1 MPGKH
6 RKMRGGFSLGDYSN
20 NASNKLSSGW
30 ASLSQG
36 ASDTY
41 NKAKNSVAN
50 AASAAQPKIS
60 SGWASLSQSAS
71 DAYNKTKNSVN
82 DAVSTAQ
89 PKISSGWASLSQGA
103 SNAYNKTKNAVRPNQ
118 SFGGRRRT
126 RRSKRGGSFSAH
138 KPLHGLAAHSSPVSN
153 VRTAQPHHMVGGR
166 SKRHRKYKHSR
177 SCKH

>member
-6 RKMRGGFSLGDYSN
+6 RKIRGGFSLGDYSN
-20 NASNKLSSGW
+20 NASNKL
-30 ASLSQG
+30 
-36 ASDTY
+36 
-41 NKAKNSVAN
+41 
-50 AASAAQPKIS
+50 
-60 SGWASLSQSAS
+60 
-71 DAYNKTKNSVN
+71 
-82 DAVSTAQ
+82 
-89 PKISSGWASLSQGA
+89 SSGWASLSQGA

-166 SKRHRKYKHSR
+166 SKRHRKHKHSR